1 MQWGL
6 FMFRHSL
13 GQISG
18 TRPVSYF
25 SSEDLP
31 VFPDVI
37 QTYSY
42 TGANQNI
49 LVPTNY
55 SSCEY
60 ILWGAA
66 GSRGMDNVTHFAAYR
81 GGASGATT
89 GILAVTGGE
98 SLIAIVGQ
106 GGLSANSSFTT
117 RAGGYGGSGSCS
129 MPTGNYIAGRGGGRS
144 AIRRSSTELATAGG
158 GGGGGVQLSS
168 LGGVGGGTTG
178 GSTAAGGGTQSAGGA
193 ASSTGTDG
201 SAFQGGNGG
210 VYGGSGGGGFFGG
223 GGGGNANNN
232 GGAGGSGFA
241 GGTSALTYQGT
252 GATPPLNTDPRYPG
266 GGVGT
271 SNDTNDQA
279 GHGFIH
285 LRFFV

>member
-1 MQWGL
+1 
-6 FMFRHSL
+6 MFRHSQ
-13 GQISG
+13 GQQSG
-18 TRPVSYF
+18 TRSVSYF

-31 VFPDVI
+31 KIPDVI

-42 TGANQNI
+42 TGANQDI
-49 LVPTNY
+49 LVPAGY

-66 GSRGMDNVTHFAAYR
+66 GSRAGHQSVWVR
-81 GGASGATT
+81 GGAGGATT

-98 SLIAIVGQ
+98 SLIAIVGE
-106 GGLSANSSFTT
+106 GGLTITEANMS
-117 RAGGYGGSGSCS
+117 RAVGYGGSGAISS
-129 MPTGNYIAGRGGGRS
+129 TTTAYPGRGGGRS

-158 GGGGGVQLSS
+158 GGGAGSYSPLVV
-168 LGGVGGGTTG
+168 GGVGGGTTG
-178 GSTAAGGGTQSAGGA
+178 GGTTGSTGGTQAAGGSSGG
-193 ASSTGTDG
+193 G
-201 SAFQGGNGG
+201 AFQGGNGAL
-210 VYGGSGGGGFFGG
+210 YGGSGGGGFFGG
-223 GGGGNANNN
+223 GGGSGNSTGNI
-232 GGAGGSGFA
+232 GGSGGSGFA

-266 GGVGT
+266 NGVGT
-271 SNDTNDQA
+271 SNTTDDQA

>member
-6 FMFRHSL
+6 FMFRHSQ

-18 TRPVSYF
+18 TRSVSFF

-31 VFPDVI
+31 KIEVI
-37 QTYSY
+37 QTYAY

-49 LVPTNY
+49 LVPFTGF
-55 SSCEY
+55 CEY

-66 GSRGMDNVTHFAAYR
+66 GSRGTFSSPLR
-81 GGASGATT
+81 GGAGGATT

-98 SLIAIVGQ
+98 TLIAIVGQ
-106 GGLSANSSFTT
+106 GGLSTNNSVQS

-129 MPTGNYIAGRGGGRS
+129 GDGGFFPGRGGGRS
-144 AIRRSSTELATAGG
+144 AIRRTSTELATAGG
-158 GGGGGVQLSS
+158 GGGASYGVAGSE
-168 LGGVGGGTTG
+168 GGVGGGTTG
-178 GSTAAGGGTQSAGGA
+178 GSAGGDATSGGGTQSAGGTG
-193 ASSTGTDG
+193 SLSGTDG
-201 SAFQGGNGG
+201 SSLQGGDAAI
-210 VYGGSGGGGFFGG
+210 YGGSGGGGLFGG
-223 GGGGNANNN
+223 GGGGNSS

-252 GATPPLNTDPRYPG
+252 GATPPLNTNPRYPG
-266 GGVGT
+266 GGVGA
-271 SNDTNDQA
+271 SNVDNDQA

-285 LRFFV
+285 LRFFL

>member
-1 MQWGL
+1 
-6 FMFRHSL
+6 MFRNSQ

-18 TRPVSYF
+18 TRSVSYF

-31 VFPDVI
+31 SFPNII

-42 TGANQNI
+42 TGANQDI
-49 LVPTNY
+49 LVPVDY
-55 SSCEY
+55 GFCEY

-66 GSRGMDNVTHFAAYR
+66 GSRGSDGTFR
-81 GGASGATT
+81 IASAGGATT

-98 SLIAIVGQ
+98 TLIAIVGE
-106 GGLSANSSFTT
+106 GGLSCNGANLS
-117 RAGGYGGSGSCS
+117 RAGGYGGSGSIS
-129 MPTGNYIAGRGGGRS
+129 TPSAAFVPGRGGGRS
-144 AIRRSSTELATAGG
+144 AIRRSTTELATAGG
-158 GGGGGVQLSS
+158 AGGAGSTGAT
-168 LGGVGGGTTG
+168 GGVGGGTTG
-178 GSTAAGGGTQSAGGA
+178 GSSGTGGGGTQSAGGA
-193 ASSTGTDG
+193 GSTGATSNG
-201 SAFQGGNGG
+201 AAGTAFQGGNAGI
-210 VYGGSGGGGFFGG
+210 YAGSGGGGFYGG
-223 GGGGNANNN
+223 GGGGDSSTVANA

-241 GGTSALTYQGT
+241 GGTSAFTYQGV

-271 SNDTNDQA
+271 SNSTSDQA

>member
-1 MQWGL
+1 
-6 FMFRHSL
+6 MFRYSG
-13 GQISG
+13 GQRSG
-18 TRPVSYF
+18 TRIVSVF

-31 VFPDVI
+31 DQPVV

-42 TGANQNI
+42 TGVDQTI
-49 LVPTNY
+49 LVPFTGF
-55 SSCEY
+55 CEY

-66 GSRGMDNVTHFAAYR
+66 GSRGLFSSTLIR
-81 GGASGATT
+81 GGAGGTTT

-106 GGLSANSSFTT
+106 GGLSPNASVES
-117 RAGGYGGSGSCS
+117 RAGGYGGSGSCFGDS
-129 MPTGNYIAGRGGGRS
+129 GYYPGRGGGRS
-144 AIRRSSTELATAGG
+144 AIRRTSTELATAGG
-158 GGGGGVQLSS
+158 GGGASWSTGTE
-168 LGGVGGGTTG
+168 GGVGGGTTG
-178 GSTAAGGGTQSAGGA
+178 GSAGVAGGGTQSAGGA
-193 ASSTGTDG
+193 AASGGTAG
-201 SAFQGGNGG
+201 SAFQGGNAAL
-210 VYGGSGGGGFFGG
+210 YGGSGGGGLFGG
-223 GGGGNANNN
+223 GGGRSNV
-232 GGAGGSGFA
+232 GGGGGSGFA